1 MSQADLFPKLSKN
14 KRIAETTA
22 EESTAEAIKILS
34 EQIIEIRDIIFEQHS
49 VIKELTGTIT
59 ILKEKQKENSQN
71 LELTHIDQRDLA
83 KQVRIL
89 KANQEAND
97 FSQQKIV
104 HRKTSQE
111 VHRDKDIEELFYKNV
126 KNSTVMKN
134 SQASEAIKK
143 TLVELKKLEKP
154 KQKIIDQR
162 AHTQTTRPQVSE
174 ENQQKAKLI
183 KKMVFGKTSKL
194 IKDPLKNRNSS
205 IF

>member
-14 KRIAETTA
+14 KRIAETST
-22 EESTAEAIKILS
+22 EDSTAEAIKILS

-97 FSQQKIV
+97 FTQQKIV
-104 HRKTSQE
+104 QRKTSQE
-111 VHRDKDIEELFYKNV
+111 VHRDKDIEELFYKNA

-143 TLVELKKLEKP
+143 TLAELKKLEKP

-162 AHTQTTRPQVSE
+162 ARAQTTRTQASQE
-174 ENQQKAKLI
+174 DQKKAKLI

-194 IKDPLKNRNSS
+194 IKGVLPNP
-205 IF
+205 

>member
-14 KRIAETTA
+14 KRIAETST
-22 EESTAEAIKILS
+22 EDSTAEAIKILS

-97 FSQQKIV
+97 FTQQKIV
-104 HRKTSQE
+104 QRKTSQE
-111 VHRDKDIEELFYKNV
+111 VHRDKDIEELFYKNA

-143 TLVELKKLEKP
+143 TLAELKKLEKP

-162 AHTQTTRPQVSE
+162 ARAQTTRTQASQE
-174 ENQQKAKLI
+174 DQKKAKLI

-194 IKDPLKNRNSS
+194 IKGESLNLGQTR
-205 IF
+205 

>member
-14 KRIAETTA
+14 KRIAETST
-22 EESTAEAIKILS
+22 EDSTAEAIKILS

-97 FSQQKIV
+97 FTQQKIV
-104 HRKTSQE
+104 QRKTSQE
-111 VHRDKDIEELFYKNV
+111 VHRDKDIEELFYKNA

-143 TLVELKKLEKP
+143 TLAELKKLEKP

-162 AHTQTTRPQVSE
+162 ARAQTTRTQASQE
-174 ENQQKAKLI
+174 DQKKAKLI

-194 IKDPLKNRNSS
+194 IKDPM
-205 IF
+205 

>member
-1 MSQADLFPKLSKN
+1 
-14 KRIAETTA
+14 
-22 EESTAEAIKILS
+22 
-34 EQIIEIRDIIFEQHS
+34 
-49 VIKELTGTIT
+49 
-59 ILKEKQKENSQN
+59 
-71 LELTHIDQRDLA
+71 
-83 KQVRIL
+83 
-89 KANQEAND
+89 
-97 FSQQKIV
+97 
-104 HRKTSQE
+104 
-111 VHRDKDIEELFYKNV
+111 
-126 KNSTVMKN
+126 MKN

-162 AHTQTTRPQVSE
+162 ARTQTTRPQVSD